1 MSVRELIDEVGED
14 PDFILDWKYIRERM
28 HEEHK
33 NASTVERVILL
44 QAHKILM
51 DAVRESMVDDRQ
63 IEDFENARSQDYK
76 FFIAKESLIGEN
88 ISVETLYRVTQR
100 EIAAG
105 RMEDSHSLAEVAR
118 LGMAAPHLSDNE
130 LRRQAG
136 EKQIPS

>member
-33 NASTVERVILL
+33 NASTIERVILL

-51 DAVRESMVDDRQ
+51 DAVRESMEDGRQ
-63 IEDFENARSQDYK
+63 IEDFENARAQDYK
-76 FFIAKESLIGEN
+76 FFIATESLIGEN

-100 EIAAG
+100 EIQAV
-105 RMEDSHSLAEVAR
+105 RMKEPHSLAEVAR
-118 LGMAAPHLSDNE
+118 LGMSAPHLSDSE
-130 LRRQAG
+130 LKRQATG
-136 EKQIPS
+136 RQIPS